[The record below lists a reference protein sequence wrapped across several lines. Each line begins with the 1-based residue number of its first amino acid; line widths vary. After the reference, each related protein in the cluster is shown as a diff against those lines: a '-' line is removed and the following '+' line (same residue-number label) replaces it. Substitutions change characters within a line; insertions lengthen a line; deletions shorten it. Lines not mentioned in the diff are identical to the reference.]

1 MAGYSHLA
9 GFEPIDRI
17 LAPGTAPELEAKGAV
32 PLFWLAFFDDSCLR
46 EEPLTGCQYAAK
58 QGELF
63 AVGAPYL
70 VSDSTSAMARWRKR
84 QAALQKKVGEE
95 HKKLL
100 RDFGAFAR
108 RLKPSMIVRLE
119 DLNGSEL
126 GSGAELVAKVRGA
139 LKMIGVLDNPEM
151 DPAALLEGPLEEL
164 WLKGPA
170 AAGTDEAAT
179 YSGWGWQV
187 TSEERAKRARE
198 RKWQKAVGEKPD
210 AELLPY
216 TPTRT
221 FAPDELV
228 AHQTLGSGV
237 VLRIVDA
244 SKIEVLFRDG
254 PRTLVHGRK

>member
-32 PLFWLAFFDDSCLR
+32 PLFWLAFFDETCVR

-58 QGELF
+58 PGELF

-119 DLNGSEL
+119 DLAGGEL
-126 GSGAELVAKVRGA
+126 GNAAEL
-139 LKMIGVLDNPEM
+139 
-151 DPAALLEGPLEEL
+151 
-164 WLKGPA
+164 
-170 AAGTDEAAT
+170 
-179 YSGWGWQV
+179 
-187 TSEERAKRARE
+187 
-198 RKWQKAVGEKPD
+198 
-210 AELLPY
+210 
-216 TPTRT
+216 
-221 FAPDELV
+221 
-228 AHQTLGSGV
+228 
-237 VLRIVDA
+237 
-244 SKIEVLFRDG
+244 
-254 PRTLVHGRK
+254 